1 MSDFE
6 NSLDKYMY
14 LINKLENRI
23 SKIEEKTFS
32 ELGFKE
38 RQHLQ
43 EWLANNPESLGEEI
57 LIIQKEFSGFNDT
70 NERLDLL
77 GLDKQG
83 NLVIIENKLDD
94 SGKDVTWQSLKYAS
108 YCSTLSKEQV
118 IKIYQE
124 YLNKQNN
131 SENAE
136 ENLLEFFDASDT
148 SEIIVNNGSKQR
160 IILVAAN
167 FRKEVTST
175 VLWLMNYNLRI
186 QCFKVKPLQLNDQLF
201 LEIKQII
208 PVKEAEEYQIK
219 IAEKTQ
225 GEIIQQES
233 SKAKDSLYV
242 SFWKQ
247 LLPVMIAKSQLFQ
260 NIAPSTRNYIGI
272 SSIISGIGFWFN
284 VSKTKGFARVELY
297 FKGHRAVFHELK
309 LLQAEIEQSFGKSL
323 IWEELR
329 NDSRIKFEK
338 DGFDFEDSEQWNEAI
353 KFLTDSMIRFYDSFQ
368 PFLIKVKAKLKS

>member
-1 MSDFE
+1 
-6 NSLDKYMY
+6 MY
-14 LINKLENRI
+14 IINKLENRI
-23 SKIEEKTFS
+23 SKIEEKSFS
-32 ELGFKE
+32 ELGLKE

-43 EWLANNPESLGEEI
+43 EWLANNPEALGEDI

-83 NLVIIENKLDD
+83 NLIIIENKLDD

-108 YCSTLSKEQV
+108 YCSTLTKEQV

-124 YLNKQNN
+124 YLDKQNV

-136 ENLLEFFDASDT
+136 ERLIEFFNSSDI
-148 SEIIVNNGSKQR
+148 SEIVVNNGSKQR
-160 IILVAAN
+160 IILVSAN

-186 QCFKVKPLQLNDQLF
+186 QCFKIKPLQLNDQLF

-242 SFWKQ
+242 NFWKQ
-247 LLPVMIAKSQLFQ
+247 LLLEMNAKSQLFKGV
-260 NIAPSTRNYIGI
+260 APSTRNYIGI
-272 SSIISGIGFWFN
+272 SSVISGIGFYFN
-284 VSKTKGFARVELY
+284 VSKTKRFARVELY
-297 FKGHRAVFHELK
+297 FRGHRIAFNELK
-309 LLQAEIEQSFGKSL
+309 MLQSEIEQSFGENL
-323 IWEELR
+323 FWEALR

-338 DGFDFEDSEQWNEAI
+338 DGFDFEDVDNWNESI
-353 KFLTDSMIRFYDSFQ
+353 KFLTDFMIRFYDSFQ
-368 PFLIKVKAKLKS
+368 PSLNKVKARLKS

>member
-1 MSDFE
+1 
-6 NSLDKYMY
+6 MY
-14 LINKLENRI
+14 LINKSDNRI

-43 EWLANNPESLGEEI
+43 EWLANNPEALGEEI

-108 YCSTLSKEQV
+108 YCSTLTKEQV

-124 YLNKQNN
+124 YLNKENIN
-131 SENAE
+131 ENAE
-136 ENLLEFFDASDT
+136 DNLLEFFDVSDT

-225 GEIIQQES
+225 GEIIQQETT
-233 SKAKDSLYV
+233 KAKDSLYV
-242 SFWKQ
+242 SFWKH
-247 LLPVMIAKSQLFQ
+247 LLPVMNSKSQLFQ
-260 NIAPSTRNYIGI
+260 KVAPSTRNYIGI

-297 FKGHRAVFHELK
+297 FRGHKTTFHELRSFQ
-309 LLQAEIEQSFGKSL
+309 LEIEQTFGNSL
-323 IWEELR
+323 IWEDLR

-338 DGFDFEDSEQWNEAI
+338 DGFDFEDNEQWNEVI
-353 KFLTDSMIRFYDSFQ
+353 NFLTDTMIQFYDAFQ
-368 PFLIKVKAKLKS
+368 PSLKKVKIKLKS

>member
-1 MSDFE
+1 
-6 NSLDKYMY
+6 MY

-43 EWLANNPESLGEEI
+43 EWLANNPEALGEEI
-57 LIIQKEFSGFNDT
+57 LIIQKEFSGFSDT

-108 YCSTLSKEQV
+108 YCSTLTKEQV
-118 IKIYQE
+118 IKIYQD
-124 YLNKQNN
+124 YLDRQNKGE
-131 SENAE
+131 SAE
-136 ENLLEFFDASDT
+136 ENLIEFFNASDI
-148 SEIIVNNGSKQR
+148 SEIVINNGSKQR

-225 GEIIQQES
+225 DEIIQQES
-233 SKAKDSLYV
+233 SKAKDSLYLN
-242 SFWKQ
+242 FWKQ
-247 LLPVMIAKSQLFQ
+247 LLSEMLSKSQLFRD
-260 NIAPSTRNYIGI
+260 ISPSTGSSIGI
-272 SSIISGIGFWFN
+272 GSGISGVGFWFS
-284 VSKTKGFARVELY
+284 VSKTKGAARVELY
-297 FKGHRAVFHELK
+297 FKGNKAVFDELK
-309 LLQAEIEQSFGKSL
+309 LLRPEIEQSFGNSL
-323 IWEELR
+323 VWEEMKK
-329 NDSRIKFEK
+329 DSRIKFEK
-338 DGFDFEDSEQWNEAI
+338 DGFDFENDWNVI
-353 KFLTDSMIRFYDSFQ
+353 IIFLTDCMIQFYDSFQ
-368 PFLIKVKAKLKS
+368 PSLSKVKAKLKS